1 MYFHCLRK
9 VKELIHLFLQNI
21 SPKTLGRLVLD
32 AVERS
37 VDPLSNEIQVFKF
50 LNNLYNSAREYERMS
65 TESQI
70 HFALREVEAHS
81 KTLAKIEEQTIN
93 FKRGEKKQIAK
104 SLPQSDSLRTKPIS
118 SSQPVTMELPRK
130 ENKPKETFL

>member
-1 MYFHCLRK
+1 MLNC
-9 VKELIHLFLQNI
+9 VSPVSIQQNI
-21 SPKTLGRLVLD
+21 SAKTLGRLVLD

-50 LNNLYNSAREYERMS
+50 LNNLYISARDYERMS

-81 KTLAKIEEQTIN
+81 KTLAKIEEQTIMSKQMRET
-93 FKRGEKKQIAK
+93 KRITTTIESHQQTRSHIPGHGGKHKQKI
-104 SLPQSDSLRTKPIS
+104 
-118 SSQPVTMELPRK
+118 PRK
-130 ENKPKETFL
+130 DNQEKETFL

>member
-1 MYFHCLRK
+1 MYFCCLRK
-9 VKELIHLFLQNI
+9 INEFFHLFLQNI

-118 SSQPVTMELPRK
+118 SSQPATMELPRK

>member
-1 MYFHCLRK
+1 M
-9 VKELIHLFLQNI
+9 
-21 SPKTLGRLVLD
+21 LD

-81 KTLAKIEEQTIN
+81 KTLAKIEEQTIGM
-93 FKRGEKKQIAK
+93 KRAGTRKQ
-104 SLPQSDSLRTKPIS
+104 
-118 SSQPVTMELPRK
+118 SQPESVGPEKLSTNQQESIKLPRK
-130 ENKPKETFL
+130 NNKPKETFL

>member
-1 MYFHCLRK
+1 M
-9 VKELIHLFLQNI
+9 
-21 SPKTLGRLVLD
+21 LD

-37 VDPLSNEIQVFKF
+37 VDPLTNEIQVFKF

-81 KTLAKIEEQTIN
+81 KTLAKIEEQTLGRRGVD
-93 FKRGEKKQIAK
+93 FKRDISPLPMRARQSYQPTPDMKSQQKKK
-104 SLPQSDSLRTKPIS
+104 L
-118 SSQPVTMELPRK
+118 
-130 ENKPKETFL
+130 PKETFL

>member
-1 MYFHCLRK
+1 M
-9 VKELIHLFLQNI
+9 
-21 SPKTLGRLVLD
+21 D

-93 FKRGEKKQIAK
+93 FKREEKKLIPK
-104 SLPQSDSLRTKPIS
+104 SMPRSDSIRTKSIL
-118 SSQPVTMELPRK
+118 SSQPVTMELPRN

>member
-1 MYFHCLRK
+1 MPIIFK
-9 VKELIHLFLQNI
+9 QNI

-37 VDPLSNEIQVFKF
+37 VDPLTNEIQVFKF
-50 LNNLYNSAREYERMS
+50 LNNLYISARDYERMS

-81 KTLAKIEEQTIN
+81 KTLAKIEEQTMNLKQMEMKQATPSTETRQIKPTLSN
-93 FKRGEKKQIAK
+93 QTEK
-104 SLPQSDSLRTKPIS
+104 TK
-118 SSQPVTMELPRK
+118 LPRK
-130 ENKPKETFL
+130 DNQPKETFL

>member
-1 MYFHCLRK
+1 M
-9 VKELIHLFLQNI
+9 
-21 SPKTLGRLVLD
+21 D

-118 SSQPVTMELPRK
+118 SSQPATMELPRK

>member
-1 MYFHCLRK
+1 MYFYHLK
-9 VKELIHLFLQNI
+9 KIKEFFHLFLQNI

-118 SSQPVTMELPRK
+118 SSQPATMELPRK

>member
-1 MYFHCLRK
+1 MIVHTYVYNYFLK
-9 VKELIHLFLQNI
+9 QNI

-37 VDPLSNEIQVFKF
+37 VDPLTNEIQVFKF
-50 LNNLYNSAREYERMS
+50 LNNLYISARDYERMS

-81 KTLAKIEEQTIN
+81 KTLAKIEEQTMHA
-93 FKRGEKKQIAK
+93 RTKKQV
-104 SLPQSDSLRTKPIS
+104 IS
-118 SSQPVTMELPRK
+118 STETRQIKPTLSNQREKTKLPRK
-130 ENKPKETFL
+130 DNQPKETFL

>member
-1 MYFHCLRK
+1 M
-9 VKELIHLFLQNI
+9 
-21 SPKTLGRLVLD
+21 LD

-81 KTLAKIEEQTIN
+81 KTLAKIEEQTIGL
-93 FKRGEKKQIAK
+93 KRAGTRIQSHTESNRTEKV
-104 SLPQSDSLRTKPIS
+104 STN
-118 SSQPVTMELPRK
+118 QPENVKLPRT
-130 ENKPKETFL
+130 ENRPKETFL

>member
-1 MYFHCLRK
+1 M
-9 VKELIHLFLQNI
+9 
-21 SPKTLGRLVLD
+21 LD

-37 VDPLSNEIQVFKF
+37 VDPLTNEIQVFKF

-81 KTLAKIEEQTIN
+81 KTLAKIEEQTLGR
-93 FKRGEKKQIAK
+93 RGVDYKGATSPSPMKTRQSYQPKPNMKPQQKKNIH
-104 SLPQSDSLRTKPIS
+104 
-118 SSQPVTMELPRK
+118 
-130 ENKPKETFL
+130 KETFL

>member
-1 MYFHCLRK
+1 M
-9 VKELIHLFLQNI
+9 
-21 SPKTLGRLVLD
+21 LD

-37 VDPLSNEIQVFKF
+37 VDPLNNEIQVFKF

-93 FKRGEKKQIAK
+93 YRRESFRKSKQNSPASESDK
-104 SLPQSDSLRTKPIS
+104 NKTKSTNQPENTSLPR
-118 SSQPVTMELPRK
+118 E

>member
-1 MYFHCLRK
+1 MLTCVSPF
-9 VKELIHLFLQNI
+9 FSFQQNI
-21 SPKTLGRLVLD
+21 SAKTLGRLVLD

-50 LNNLYNSAREYERMS
+50 LNNLYISARDYERMS

-81 KTLAKIEEQTIN
+81 KTLAKIEEQTISS
-93 FKRGEKKQIAK
+93 KQMMEETKQKLMPSRVPPQTKSNIAGYSAK
-104 SLPQSDSLRTKPIS
+104 QK
-118 SSQPVTMELPRK
+118 QKLPRK
-130 ENKPKETFL
+130 DNQEKETFL

>member
-1 MYFHCLRK
+1 
-9 VKELIHLFLQNI
+9 
-21 SPKTLGRLVLD
+21 
-32 AVERS
+32 
-37 VDPLSNEIQVFKF
+37 
-50 LNNLYNSAREYERMS
+50 MS

-93 FKRGEKKQIAK
+93 FKKGEKKKIAK
-104 SLPQSDSLRTKPIS
+104 PFPQSDSPRTKPLS

>member
-1 MYFHCLRK
+1 M
-9 VKELIHLFLQNI
+9 
-21 SPKTLGRLVLD
+21 D

-81 KTLAKIEEQTIN
+81 KTLAKIEEQAKS
-93 FKRGEKKQIAK
+93 FKREGMRQITK
-104 SLPQSDSLRTKPIS
+104 TQYRSESVRTNQVSINQPDNIKLPT
-118 SSQPVTMELPRK
+118 K